1 MVMKYVFWTALLLVA
16 AGLVTGTYYLSRPRK
31 PVVIEQVTRQVT
43 QPTVTTVI
51 RERMP
56 AVVET
61 LWVQGEPHEIAT
73 WAAIIDTNRVHL
85 DMVVWY
91 DTHEQVFDLV
101 KLNAVGLVDSVYV
114 SGPAVVKEVERKRK
128 FLGVTGALGIG
139 WAKADP
145 LDEGADPRRPV
156 NAVVDAGVVIK
167 ESWRLTCCGDSQGQ
181 FGMSLG
187 VDL

>member
-16 AGLVTGTYYLSRPRK
+16 AGLVTGTYYLSRPRR

-61 LWVQGEPHEIAT
+61 LWVQGQPHEIAT

-85 DMVVWY
+85 DMAVRY
-91 DTHEQVFDLV
+91 DSRDKVFDLV
-101 KLNAVGLVDSVYV
+101 KLKAVGLVDSVYV
-114 SGPAVVKEVERKRK
+114 SGPTVVKEVERKRK
-128 FLGVTGALGIG
+128 LLGVTGALGIG
-139 WAKADP
+139 WVKPDP
-145 LDEGADPRRPV
+145 LDEAADPRRPV
-156 NAVVDAGVVIK
+156 NAVLDAGVVIK
-167 ESWRLTCCGDSQGQ
+167 ERWRVTGWGDTQGQ
-181 FGMSLG
+181 FGLRLG
-187 VDL
+187 VDW